1 MHTFRSSLLLSAAA
15 IDAGR
20 AVPHEQTKPSANPGE
35 MPDIPASL
43 KRKPVG
49 DTNATMKDSA
59 AKAIAAKHNAAKTPK
74 QPTSSVLRDALKG
87 GKAKVVATTGA
98 KVVGKLAARPDSLD
112 ATAKASKKAPAHK
125 PTTIVRTAD
134 NPAKSIVPSK
144 FKAMYAEHNDTNG
157 AKLNMA
163 LKAYTTT
170 KNAEGRDALD
180 LDLLREVATTNGID
194 FSRYEEHNNGQKRMN
209 VGNRLAGLVKAG
221 KTVVIGKQK
230 FADREKALAKPEPAA
245 HAAA

>member
-59 AKAIAAKHNAAKTPK
+59 TKDAAKAIAAKHNAAKTPK

-98 KVVGKLAARPDSLD
+98 KVVGKLAATP
-112 ATAKASKKAPAHK
+112 KKAPAHK
-125 PTTIVRTAD
+125 PTTIARTAD

-170 KNAEGRDALD
+170 KNAEGRDALN

-194 FSRYEEHNNGQKRMN
+194 FARYEKLNNGQKRMN
-209 VGNRLAGLVKAG
+209 VGNKLAGLVKAG

>member
-1 MHTFRSSLLLSAAA
+1 MTNP
-15 IDAGR
+15 

-59 AKAIAAKHNAAKTPK
+59 TKDAAKAIAAKHNKPKTPQVEAMAGTAPLGVKTPK

-98 KVVGKLAARPDSLD
+98 KVVGKLAAAP
-112 ATAKASKKAPAHK
+112 KKAPAHK
-125 PTTIVRTAD
+125 PTTIARTAD

-170 KNAEGRDALD
+170 KNAEGRDALN

-194 FSRYEEHNNGQKRMN
+194 FARYEKLNNGQKRMN
-209 VGNRLAGLVKAG
+209 VGNKLAGLVKAG